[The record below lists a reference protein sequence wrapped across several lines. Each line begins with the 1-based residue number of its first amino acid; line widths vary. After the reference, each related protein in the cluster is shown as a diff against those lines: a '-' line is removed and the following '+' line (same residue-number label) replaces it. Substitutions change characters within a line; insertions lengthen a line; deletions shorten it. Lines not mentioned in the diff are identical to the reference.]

1 MSASN
6 YFKKREEAFELR
18 TKDVTDKSCLFLYFQ
33 TIRQLLWGL

>member
-18 TKDVTDKSCLFLYFQ
+18 TKDYCCLHSQSRWFY
-33 TIRQLLWGL
+33 